1 MGSPYFKRK
10 AKIIRQYAIGWPI
23 GMIFLVLIRSL
34 GTVEVG
40 SFDPGLGTSLIVAIG
55 LGIFF
60 GVISGFFQFLIE
72 EKYYRQASIKT
83 IVTFKLI
90 YLLLFLVAM
99 IVVGYGAT
107 YLFLNHRIALI
118 DFAFDSG
125 SGIIYAYII
134 IFDVFMLMIRQVNL
148 MLGEGNLARILT
160 GQFYEPHE
168 EERIFMFIDLQSST
182 ELAEQLGHIKYS
194 RLIQDCFNDLSVT
207 SKYYAQIYQYVGDE
221 AVLTW
226 EIDRGIQNDNCL
238 NAFFAFKKQLESR
251 KEHYLKEYNHLPFF
265 KAGLNCGI
273 VTVTEVGKYKREIAY
288 HGDTINTAA
297 RVQSMCNEYGV
308 ELLISEY
315 LYASLSKDKFTYEDK
330 GCVGLKGKTQK
341 VELYSVELKS

>member
-1 MGSPYFKRK
+1 
-10 AKIIRQYAIGWPI
+10 
-23 GMIFLVLIRSL
+23 
-34 GTVEVG
+34 
-40 SFDPGLGTSLIVAIG
+40 
-55 LGIFF
+55 
-60 GVISGFFQFLIE
+60 
-72 EKYYRQASIKT
+72 
-83 IVTFKLI
+83 
-90 YLLLFLVAM
+90 
-99 IVVGYGAT
+99 
-107 YLFLNHRIALI
+107 
-118 DFAFDSG
+118 
-125 SGIIYAYII
+125 
-134 IFDVFMLMIRQVNL
+134 

-273 VTVTEVGKYKREIAY
+273 VCDGGRKIQKRNRLPRRHYQYSSKGAI
-288 HGDTINTAA
+288 H
-297 RVQSMCNEYGV
+297 VQRIWC
-308 ELLISEY
+308 
-315 LYASLSKDKFTYEDK
+315 
-330 GCVGLKGKTQK
+330 
-341 VELYSVELKS
+341 